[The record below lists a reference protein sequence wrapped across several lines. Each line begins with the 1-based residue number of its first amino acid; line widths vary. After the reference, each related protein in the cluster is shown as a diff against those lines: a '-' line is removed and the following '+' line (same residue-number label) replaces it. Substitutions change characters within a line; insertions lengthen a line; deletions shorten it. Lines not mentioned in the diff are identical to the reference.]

1 MIYYRQFLFVLF
13 ACLFVQ
19 QICSQNLDYVS
30 IANQYLERQEY
41 TKAFEYMKKGALEGS
56 VGAQCNLGSFYAQ
69 GIGTPKNFNAAI
81 EWWKKAA
88 EQGHAISMY
97 YIATSYLDGN
107 NGIPVDKT
115 TALYWLTKSS
125 DYGNTEA
132 KLALVNFYIKG
143 DGIAKDINK
152 AVTMLKQIIDSPNC
166 LVETKTNAVLQ
177 LAALYQ
183 DEESVRDYAKS
194 HELWL
199 QAAKAGN
206 VLGMYMTGMDY
217 IQGRGVEKNV
227 EQSLEWIQLGADLGH
242 PECQFQLHLYYKL
255 GIGVEKDENKAKDLF
270 NKANK
275 GGSIRALKLLMDMY
289 GEKK

>member
-1 MIYYRQFLFVLF
+1 MIKYRQFLL
-13 ACLFVQ
+13 ALLTCLSAQ
-19 QICSQNLDYVS
+19 QVYSQNLDYVS
-30 IANQYLERQEY
+30 VAFQCLDRKEY
-41 TKAFEYMKKGALEGS
+41 TKAFDYMKKGALEGN

-69 GIGTPKNFNAAI
+69 GLGTPKNISAAI

-107 NGIPVDKT
+107 NGIPVDKA

-132 KLALVNFYIKG
+132 KLTLVDFYLKG
-143 DGIAKDINK
+143 DGITKDISK
-152 AVTMLKQIIDSPNC
+152 AVLLLKQIIESTNC
-166 LVETKTNAVLQ
+166 QKETKINAVLQ

-183 DEESVRDYAKS
+183 DEESVRDYTKS

-199 QAAKAGN
+199 QAAKAGD
-206 VLGMYMTGMDY
+206 VLGMYMTGMDF

-227 EQSLEWIQLGADLGH
+227 EQSLKWIQLGADMGH

-255 GIGVEKDENKAKDLF
+255 GIGVEKDETKAKDLF
-270 NKANK
+270 NRAYK

-289 GEKK
+289 GEK